1 MFFRKI
7 RSPPQT
13 LHAHRRVTDTL
24 WVYDRGALLEQSAG
38 RDEVDESLL
47 RSGTHPAGQL
57 APLSGCG
64 LKGPAEPGAMRH
76 CPQPRR
82 CRNTLSP
89 SCEIVCRGLIEVC
102 PISEHCNICP
112 GDDPTPSP
120 ALPMR
125 QCLPAGCRN
134 PVSSGWR
141 ALSESVDYWP
151 MATLI
156 LRHTQRQSQATC
168 RLRTSVG
175 GRYPLLEGRMP

>member
-112 GDDPTPSP
+112 GDDPTP
-120 ALPMR
+120 
-125 QCLPAGCRN
+125 LPARLYGGACRGL
-134 PVSSGWR
+134 PKSRQLRLAGSVGVCGLLADGHPDPQTHSEAIPSHVPSSDVGWRKVSS
-141 ALSESVDYWP
+141 S
-151 MATLI
+151 
-156 LRHTQRQSQATC
+156 
-168 RLRTSVG
+168 
-175 GRYPLLEGRMP
+175 